1 MLKRLAVIG
10 AVIGAFGAPAAF
22 AEPTLEMSTAPSA
35 GTASSSMAT
44 ATQEAFKP
52 TAATKP
58 AVLWD
63 PNSHENTNP

>member
-1 MLKRLAVIG
+1 MVKRLAIIG
-10 AVIGAFGAPAAF
+10 VVIGAFGTPAAF
-22 AEPTLEMSTAPSA
+22 AEPTLEMSAAPSS
-35 GTASSSMAT
+35 GTSMA
-44 ATQEAFKP
+44 AAPQEAFKP